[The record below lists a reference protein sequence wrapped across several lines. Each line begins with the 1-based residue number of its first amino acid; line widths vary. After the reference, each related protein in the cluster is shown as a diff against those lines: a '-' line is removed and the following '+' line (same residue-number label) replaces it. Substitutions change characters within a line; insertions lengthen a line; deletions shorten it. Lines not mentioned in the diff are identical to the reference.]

1 MKIGIDFTDINSYI
15 DSMSKGLDDK
25 LFFLNKINFKKDGS
39 YLFVDFG
46 CADGVLLST
55 LYEILSAKGVH
66 AYYIG
71 YDISEEM
78 INLAKSKF
86 NAVATNVIFT
96 NSWDEVKEIVE
107 KYSAMESV
115 LILSSVL
122 HEVYSY
128 GTTDDISTFWRR
140 VTSGIFKYIC
150 IRDMMCTKDI
160 ERPTDVTT
168 LQVFKEYLGFAS
180 TKSKLC
186 REFEERW
193 GSITSSMKNF
203 VHFLLK
209 YRWQINWVREL
220 NENYF
225 PFYVENILSI
235 FGSANYNINYMERFR
250 VPFLDDCFKKDF
262 GVELEDYTHAKIIFE
277 RSK

>member
-1 MKIGIDFTDINSYI
+1 
-15 DSMSKGLDDK
+15 
-25 LFFLNKINFKKDGS
+25 
-39 YLFVDFG
+39 
-46 CADGVLLST
+46 
-55 LYEILSAKGVH
+55 
-66 AYYIG
+66 
-71 YDISEEM
+71 
-78 INLAKSKF
+78 
-86 NAVATNVIFT
+86 
-96 NSWDEVKEIVE
+96 
-107 KYSAMESV
+107 
-115 LILSSVL
+115 
-122 HEVYSY
+122 
-128 GTTDDISTFWRR
+128 
-140 VTSGIFKYIC
+140 
-150 IRDMMCTKDI
+150 MMCTKDI

-186 REFEERW
+186 SEFEERW

-203 VHFLLK
+203 VDFLLK

-277 RSK
+277 RNK